1 MAAAV
6 KRPTNPDIGH
16 GDVPSPPPLPTS
28 PPGPVPPRQV
38 RPRATRAWWALA
50 FAAVLAGS
58 LAGISA
64 ARLARPHTGTISVT
78 SPGALFSASGGFDK
92 EPGRPAPPWSLP
104 ALRHPG
110 DVVSFAG
117 FAGRPVVVNFWASWC
132 PPCRKEMP
140 ALAAAA
146 RRLAGKVDFVG
157 VDTNDSRPAAIAF
170 AAKTGVAYPLGFDPH
185 GDLASTYGV
194 YGLPTTFFV
203 SAQGRL
209 LGRQVGAMT
218 GGRLAQLLTATFGPE
233 AVLRLTQPG
242 RQALGASQPSTP
254 KHPGQR
260 STRVHELRR

>member
-6 KRPTNPDIGH
+6 KRLTNPASDH
-16 GDVPSPPPLPTS
+16 GDVPSPPPPTS
-28 PPGPVPPRQV
+28 PSGPVPPRQGSSRV
-38 RPRATRAWWALA
+38 GRAWWALA

-58 LAGISA
+58 LVGVSA
-64 ARLARPHTGTISVT
+64 ARLARPHTGTIRPT
-78 SPGALFSASGGFDK
+78 SPGALFSPSGGFDK

-104 ALRHPG
+104 ELAHPG
-110 DVVSFAG
+110 EVVSLAG
-117 FAGRPVVVNFWASWC
+117 FRGRPVVVNFWASWC

-157 VDTNDSRPAAIAF
+157 VDTNDSRPAALAF

-185 GDLASTYGV
+185 GNLASTYGV

-218 GGRLAQLLTATFGPE
+218 EGRLDQLLTKLFGPE
-233 AVLRLTQPG
+233 AVLR
-242 RQALGASQPSTP
+242 
-254 KHPGQR
+254 
-260 STRVHELRR
+260 